1 MKRLKKIDDVV
12 AEGSWRF
19 RKSDGAETSAKIVI
33 GKPKQDGT
41 DPNKDWYCPLFIEKY
56 TKGIIPVMGVGPLD
70 SLLNA
75 MNLLRSFFEVM
86 GISSGFAESK
96 KKGARP
102 TRHSTGRAKRRRAG

>member
-12 AEGSWRF
+12 AEGLWHF

-33 GKPKQDGT
+33 GRPKQDDT

-86 GISSGFAESK
+86 GISSGFAEPK
-96 KKGARP
+96 KKGTRP